1 VGLYRKKGSPF
12 WWYSLRAGGKRFFGS
27 TKEKKKGMAEV
38 VFARRMAEA
47 QDGDHAG
54 LAPRRK
60 RVQFDELAA
69 AYLVFTARQRDFRN
83 KKQRVAFFLDWFGGA
98 VDIRKISL
106 QEVERLRSSLLGGGR
121 KASTVNRYLSTLKHM
136 VAKAVDWD
144 MADEKVLTA
153 VRRVKLL
160 KENNR
165 RLRFLSRV
173 QGAALAAAC
182 APHLA
187 PVVLTAL
194 NSGMRKGE
202 ILSLTW
208 PQVDFRRGFIR
219 LNVTKNGEGR
229 NVPINETLR
238 GVLSG
243 LSRRLRVDW
252 VFCDSKGGR
261 FLDVKKGFAAAC
273 RRAVWLSCSDS
284 CGFEAEDAQGP
295 AGPCPT
301 CGRPLS
307 RVRGISDFRFH
318 DLRHTFA
325 SWLVMAGVDLMT
337 VKELLRHKALAMTL
351 RYSHLAPGHSSRAVG
366 VLDLP
371 GEKFTGDNL
380 VTFSGRKKGATS

>member
-12 WWYSLRAGGKRFFGS
+12 WWYSLRAGGRRFYGS
-27 TKEKKKGMAEV
+27 TKEKKKGKAEV

-60 RVQFDELAA
+60 RVQFGELAE
-69 AYLVFTARQRDFRN
+69 AYLEFTARQRDFRS
-83 KKQRVAFFLDWFGGA
+83 KAARVNFLVDWFGGG
-98 VDIRKISL
+98 VDIAGITL
-106 QEVERLRSSLLGGGR
+106 AEVERLQAELRVGR
-121 KASTVNRYLSTLKHM
+121 KASTVNRYLACLKHM
-136 VAKAVDWD
+136 VTKAVDWD
-144 MADEKVLTA
+144 MADERVLKA
-153 VRRVKLL
+153 VRRVKQLR
-160 KENNR
+160 ENNR
-165 RLRFLSRV
+165 RLRFLTRV

-187 PVVLTAL
+187 PVVLSAL

-202 ILSLTW
+202 ILGLTW
-208 PQVDFRRGFIR
+208 GQVDFRRGFIR

-229 NVPINETLR
+229 NVPINSTLR
-238 GVLSG
+238 VVLSG
-243 LSRRLRVDW
+243 LTRRLRVEW
-252 VFCDSKGGR
+252 VFCDKKGRR

-273 RRAVWLSCSDS
+273 RRAVWLSCSDA
-284 CGFEAEDAQGP
+284 CGFEAEDVPGSP
-295 AGPCPT
+295 GPCSS
-301 CGRPLS
+301 CGRPLT

-325 SWLVMAGVDLMT
+325 SWLVMAGVDLLT
-337 VKELLRHKALAMTL
+337 VKELLGHKSLTMTL
-351 RYSHLAPGHSSRAVG
+351 RYSHLAPEHSSRAVE

-380 VTFSGRKKGATS
+380 VTISERKKGATL